1 MTGANSVASF
11 QKRHSRRSFDNCGS
25 APTSRDLSNRKV
37 PQEWR
42 GDHACRAA
50 SGITGGPIT
59 LAICFHG
66 DLSTRGPHLGLGPSV
81 DGRAVHGA
89 VLYGARQKRAK
100 WSELKNGESTGQQQL
115 GIRRHSS
122 RGVSPSSRTECSS
135 VFRSREATAP
145 AEGSARVSTSSS
157 AQLPPAAASA
167 SDKSATA
174 APQYGTTTT
183 ASSAARAGNNFAVA
197 HSPAAT
203 LPRRHLRHYS
213 VWCDSPASCHTP
225 SLLGVLQRTPGSG
238 ILNFQSNPGL

>member
-42 GDHACRAA
+42 GGHACCAESAA
-50 SGITGGPIT
+50 PGTTIT

-100 WSELKNGESTGQQQL
+100 WSELENGESTGQQQL

-122 RGVSPSSRTECSS
+122 RGLSPSSRTECSS
-135 VFRSREATAP
+135 VFRSRETTAP

-157 AQLPPAAASA
+157 AQLPPAAA

-183 ASSAARAGNNFAVA
+183 ASSAARAGNSVSVSASVGVSVA
-197 HSPAAT
+197 SASASASVSSE
-203 LPRRHLRHYS
+203 YS
-213 VWCDSPASCHTP
+213 TRC
-225 SLLGVLQRTPGSG
+225 
-238 ILNFQSNPGL
+238 FQSAPGRVLLHTARKRLP

>member
-1 MTGANSVASF
+1 MDLRPCRATSQIG
-11 QKRHSRRSFDNCGS
+11 KSRRNGEAAMRVLRNWASQGAGS
-25 APTSRDLSNRKV
+25 RSLFICT
-37 PQEWR
+37 EIYR
-42 GDHACRAA
+42 GH
-50 SGITGGPIT
+50 
-59 LAICFHG
+59 
-66 DLSTRGPHLGLGPSV
+66 LSTRGPHLGLGPSV

-100 WSELKNGESTGQQQL
+100 WSELENGESTGQQQL

-122 RGVSPSSRTECSS
+122 RGLSPSSRTECSS

-157 AQLPPAAASA
+157 AQLPPAAA

-225 SLLGVLQRTPGSG
+225 RRSWVCSNAHPGAA
-238 ILNFQSNPGL
+238 F